1 MRQVLAEAPGPIHPV
16 ILLEVPS
23 VKLVPPVFFPVLLVT
38 LEVPLPLL
46 FLSVLPLLSLLLLLV
61 LATLRWAPS
70 SSMWHRL
77 ADRPLGRRLGAKR
90 RHRLGAKSTSHV
102 ASPFSLSVR
111 SGTQAFFLQP
121 LRVEES
127 TKDPVCRKGELHNT
141 AGVVSS
147 SDSSHLACLEEHM
160 VSSEG

>member
-23 VKLVPPVFFPVLLVT
+23 VTLVPVFLPVLLVT

-61 LATLRWAPS
+61 LATLRWARS
-70 SSMWHRL
+70 ASMWHRL
-77 ADRPLGRRLGAKR
+77 ADRPLGHRLGAKC
-90 RHRLGAKSTSHV
+90 RHRLSAKSTSHV
-102 ASPFSLSVR
+102 VSPFSLSVR

-121 LRVEES
+121 LRVEEA
-127 TKDPVCRKGELHNT
+127 TEDPVSRKGELHYYR
-141 AGVVSS
+141 G
-147 SDSSHLACLEEHM
+147 C
-160 VSSEG
+160 G